1 MERQGEYL
9 TLDNLKVYQL
19 SLIYSKEAWEIYEKL
34 SMPLKI
40 AIGSQHIRSTDS
52 VGANI
57 AEGYGRFHYL
67 DKIKFY
73 YNARA
78 SLAESCDHWLEL
90 LKERDKIKD
99 TNYQKIQRIKEKL
112 SLKLNNF
119 IASNYKTKI
128 NK

>member
-1 MERQGEYL
+1 MENKKKYIPLQEL
-9 TLDNLKVYQL
+9 EVYQL
-19 SLIYSKEAWEIYEKL
+19 ARKMSKIAWEIYQALAWQDK
-34 SMPLKI
+34 KI
-40 AIGSQHIRSTDS
+40 MGDQFIESTDS

-57 AEGYGRFHYL
+57 AEGYSRFHYL
-67 DKIKFY
+67 DRIKFY

-99 TNYQKIQRIKEKL
+99 ANYQKIQRIKEKL

>member
-73 YNARA
+73 YNARG
-78 SLAESCDHWLEL
+78 SLLESKHWLDL
-90 LKERDKIKD
+90 LHTRNIITKERYNRIFKI
-99 TNYQKIQRIKEKL
+99 YQNICPM
-112 SLKLNNF
+112 LNGF
-119 IASNYKTKI
+119 I
-128 NK
+128 NKTYKQQS